1 MDFKYETPQLI
12 MRVCNRGDA
21 RMVYDFYRR
30 NLLDFAQYEPL
41 NMKSATTLIYYE
53 SLLDVELDLLLKRE
67 VARYFLFEKS
77 NPFRIVGTIAFRN
90 FNFAPHIM
98 SCVVGYKIDK
108 QFRRRGYAR
117 EAIYTGCD
125 IMFHDEHLHRIE
137 ATVLPDNIASS
148 RLLEGLGFVREGL
161 MQKKIKLNGTWR
173 DHYLYAL
180 VNEDM

>member
-1 MDFKYETPQLI
+1 MDFKYETSQLI

-41 NMKSATTLIYYE
+41 DMKSAVTLIYYE
-53 SLLDVELDLLLKRE
+53 SLLDVELELLLKHE

-90 FNFAPHIM
+90 FNYAPHLM
-98 SCVVGYKIDK
+98 SCQVGYKIDRD
-108 QFRRRGYAR
+108 FRRRGFAR

-125 IMFHDEHLHRIE
+125 VMFHDEKLHRIE
-137 ATVLPDNIASS
+137 ATVLPDNFASC

-161 MQKKIKLNGTWR
+161 LRGKIKLNGVWT

-180 VNEDM
+180 VNDE